1 MDSPTAALIPAYNAA
16 TRLGEV
22 VEGTRRWLTHVLV
35 VDDGS
40 SDHTSMVARDAG
52 ARVIRLAVNSGKG
65 AAVRAGLRLLLGEAH
80 AHILMLDAD
89 GQHDPNDIPRFLA
102 GASEADFILGNR
114 LWSPAGIPAK
124 RRWTNHIGTTAL
136 RLMTGF
142 PLEDSQCGFRLV
154 SASFLRR
161 MGLVGKRYSVDTEI
175 LVRAGK
181 LRATFNHVPVRV
193 IYGGEIS
200 HFRPVLDTL
209 HILFSAVRF
218 KADEGELRRDPG
230 AEEWRRNYPVPR
242 EMCPADVSGWTG

>member
-1 MDSPTAALIPAYNAA
+1 MGSPTAALIPAFNAA
-16 TRLGEV
+16 TSLGQV
-22 VEGTRRWLTHVLV
+22 VEGTRRYVREVLV

-40 SDHTSMVARDAG
+40 TDQTSTVARYAG

-65 AAVRAGLRLLLGEAH
+65 TAVRTGLGLLLGEH
-80 AHILMLDAD
+80 YERILMLDAD

-102 GASEADFILGNR
+102 VASHADFVLGNR
-114 LWSPAGIPAK
+114 LWSPAGIPAR

-154 SASFLRR
+154 SAGLLRR
-161 MGLVGKRYSVDTEI
+161 MGLVGRRYSVDTEI

-181 LRATFNHVPVRV
+181 LRATFHHVPVRV
-193 IYGGEIS
+193 IYGGEVS
-200 HFRPVLDTL
+200 HYRPALDTL

-218 KADEGELRRDPG
+218 KADEGDLRRDPG
-230 AEEWRRNYPVPR
+230 AEEWRRKCAAPMEVL
-242 EMCPADVSGWTG
+242 PANTADRAG